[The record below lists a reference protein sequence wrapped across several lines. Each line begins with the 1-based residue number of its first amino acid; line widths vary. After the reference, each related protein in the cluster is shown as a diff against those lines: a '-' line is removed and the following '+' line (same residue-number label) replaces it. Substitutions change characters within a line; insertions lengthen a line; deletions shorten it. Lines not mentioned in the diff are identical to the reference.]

1 MVEPWF
7 VAPPE
12 SWGEGVIALPPG
24 ESRHAAAV
32 LRLSPGALVTV
43 TDGRGRLARCS
54 LAEVNEASALAA
66 VVEDSHAERTGPEIV
81 VYQAAAKGRKVD
93 DMIERVAEVGVADV
107 RIFNSE
113 RSVVRW
119 DAAKSARLDERY
131 AAIAR
136 SVAKQS
142 RSPFVMRTSA
152 GLHWKELLASVD
164 SEPLALALW
173 ERATEPLR
181 DRLPQSASR
190 LALVIGPEGG
200 FSDHEAGELTER
212 GASPVTLGERILR
225 TENAALVA
233 ASAVLFHFGAIG

>member
-1 MVEPWF
+1 MVDPWF

-12 SWGEGVIALPPG
+12 SWAEGVIALPPG

-54 LAEVNEASALAA
+54 LSEVNEACALAA
-66 VVEDSHAERTGPEIV
+66 VVEDSHTERTGPEIA

-119 DAAKSARLDERY
+119 DAAKSARLGERY

-142 RSPFVMRTSA
+142 RNTFVMRTSA
-152 GLHWKELLASVD
+152 GLEWKELLATVD
-164 SEPLALALW
+164 AEPLALALW

-200 FSDHEAGELTER
+200 FSHHEAAELTEC
-212 GASPVTLGERILR
+212 GAFPVTLGERILR